1 MPEKHLSLVEKVHSS
16 YKQLAATAKS
26 LNETFEEFGKTVEE
40 IDYALKTSNLGMYL
54 GGPVWI
60 QIDGQDDGQTS
71 YWRRELGYDRIDNR
85 WGITV
90 RTRSG
95 SDLNSGHNNS
105 DVWFFTD
112 APRRLQ
118 VEAAEKLPEL
128 LETLMKE
135 SDAIAQRIKGK
146 LSAPAGP
153 AAPTTRSS
161 DKSETVCTVCLAS

>member
-1 MPEKHLSLVEKVHSS
+1 MARGGLKMPEKHLSLLEKVHSS
-16 YKQLAATAKS
+16 YKQLAATAVS
-26 LNETFEEFGKTVEE
+26 LNNTFEEFGKTVEE
-40 IDYALKTSNLGMYL
+40 IDYALKTSNLGTYL

-95 SDLNSGHNNS
+95 SYLNSSHNKS

-112 APRRLQ
+112 APHRLQ
-118 VEAAEKLPEL
+118 VEAAEKLP
-128 LETLMKE
+128 
-135 SDAIAQRIKGK
+135 IR
-146 LSAPAGP
+146 
-153 AAPTTRSS
+153 
-161 DKSETVCTVCLAS
+161 LASTEDLIAGVSTKTKSNSFASSAKRRFMFSERNT

>member
-1 MPEKHLSLVEKVHSS
+1 MPEKHLSLLEKVHSS
-16 YKQLAATAKS
+16 YKQLAATAIS
-26 LNETFEEFGKTVEE
+26 LNDTFEEFGKSVEE
-40 IDYALKTSNLGMYL
+40 IDYALRTSNLGMYL
-54 GGPVWI
+54 GTPVWI

-95 SDLNSGHNNS
+95 SYLNSSHNKS

-118 VEAAEKLPEL
+118 VEAAEKLPDL
-128 LETLMKE
+128 LQTLMKE
-135 SDAIAQRIKGK
+135 SDAIAQRINGK
-146 LSAPAGP
+146 FSASASTG
-153 AAPTTRSS
+153 PTTRSS
-161 DKSETVCTVCLAS
+161 DKSETVCTVCLSS